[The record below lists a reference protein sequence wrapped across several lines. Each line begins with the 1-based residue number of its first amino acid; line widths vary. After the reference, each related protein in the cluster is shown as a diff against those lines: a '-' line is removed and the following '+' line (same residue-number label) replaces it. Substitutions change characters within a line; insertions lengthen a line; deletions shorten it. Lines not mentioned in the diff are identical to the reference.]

1 MEVSAL
7 QVGDLVKVRQELGAM
22 TNARTR
28 KVRER
33 GLGIVLSVEESKPLV
48 WGEFIIPIGKDVSV
62 ALITGEVETFSDK
75 SIFSLPC

>member
-1 MEVSAL
+1 MEVSAV
-7 QVGDLVKVRQELGAM
+7 QVGDLVKVRQELGVGSAD
-22 TNARTR
+22 TR
-28 KVRER
+28 KIRER
-33 GLGIVLSVEESKPLV
+33 GLGVVLSVEESKPLV